1 MGSLTP
7 TSAGGRISS
16 SANAV
21 SRSANP
27 MIPIKPATST
37 KLTPDTTRRAQLRVS
52 LAFERW
58 CLIPV
63 FMPSSSAPSCAV
75 RATLDLRRSYL
86 NAWGSIG
93 SQREVERKSASISL
107 ELMGLRIRSVDE
119 SKLNR
124 YSVVD
129 WRRLR
134 RACVAEAVHSSQLV
148 RFETFEVDLR
158 TGELRKAGVHLK
170 LAGQPFQVLAIL
182 LEQPGEVVTREE
194 LQKRLWPD
202 TFVDFDHNLNTAI
215 NKIREALG
223 DSAERRRFVE
233 TLPRRGYR
241 FMAPMEDPKPP
252 IGLEQEASGNG
263 RRAWSPRSWA
273 LRGSILFAAVVLLAG
288 AVFFLHERR
297 HAPRVIV
304 QRALTRLSFED
315 GLQSGVTW
323 SPDSRFIAYSSDR
336 GGKSD
341 IWVRQISGGDP
352 VQITKG
358 RGHNWQPNW
367 SSDGKYIAYRSEQGD
382 GGLFVVPALG
392 GEGLQKRV
400 ATFGF
405 HPSWSPDA
413 SRILF
418 RTTQFLGV
426 NKFYVTGLD
435 GNQPREVL
443 TDFTRPDKPLAA
455 EAAWHPDG
463 RISVSLDGTG
473 AVPAFWTVPVTGGVA
488 VQPEVPPWV
497 ERQLEGVPLEGIV
510 EWTSEFTFAWAP
522 SGRAVYFPLTLRGAV
537 NLWKMT
543 LDPETFRATAIER
556 VTTGPGPDAEL
567 AVAPD
572 GKKLAFTGQSQH
584 IQAWLFP
591 FDASRG
597 TLTGP
602 GQPVTPTGM
611 SAWRQ
616 SLLADASDTGL
627 FDWSPDGQSLLVTQV
642 NKETNLGEIW
652 LQPIAAAPNAQA
664 AGRKIVSDPAYDL
677 SQPHFSR
684 DGRWIVFQ
692 ALRNLPTK
700 LESSLYVTSAS
711 GGPWIP
717 LTDGQHWD
725 DKPRWSPNG
734 RMIYFISGR
743 NGFFNVWGNR
753 FDPVQGKPLG
763 EAFQVTKFK
772 GPALMIPQHIPSVEL
787 SVNQNQLV
795 VTMEQVSGSIWM
807 LENVD

>member
-1 MGSLTP
+1 
-7 TSAGGRISS
+7 
-16 SANAV
+16 
-21 SRSANP
+21 
-27 MIPIKPATST
+27 
-37 KLTPDTTRRAQLRVS
+37 
-52 LAFERW
+52 
-58 CLIPV
+58 
-63 FMPSSSAPSCAV
+63 
-75 RATLDLRRSYL
+75 
-86 NAWGSIG
+86 
-93 SQREVERKSASISL
+93 
-107 ELMGLRIRSVDE
+107 MGLRIRSVDE

-134 RACVAEAVHSSQLV
+134 RVCVAEAVHSSQLV

-223 DSAERRRFVE
+223 DSAERPRFVE

-241 FMAPMEDPKPP
+241 FMAPMEDLKPP

-288 AVFFLHERR
+288 TVFFLHERR

-304 QRALTRLSFED
+304 QRALTRLTFED

-367 SSDGKYIAYRSEQGD
+367 SPDGKYIAYRSEQGD

-463 RISVSLDGTG
+463 RISVWLDGTG

-543 LDPETFRATAIER
+543 VDPETFRATAIER

-616 SLLADASDTGL
+616 SLSPDGKKLAFSCSHAGRSELWEMSLANSQMAPVVADDQVRDRPLWSPDGKRLAYFRYNFLTHEARLILWSPETRNEELLADASDTGL

-652 LQPIAAAPNAQA
+652 LQPITAAPNAQA